1 MTSSAPAPAPPTR
14 SRTVDLTLSGSAY
27 FDVIVRKGAEPEN
40 GVQVRAVRTAG
51 LHHYFSETKISID
64 SHEGKSAIRVT
75 TPTFSNF
82 AIGGWG
88 DTLYLKIFI
97 TLNRDIEEFTC
108 QGDLLQLSFEAGVHV
123 SRVVD
128 VKSRSG
134 DVKIVSALN
143 VETLA
148 LACGTGNITIENTVT
163 TSKDITLQAN
173 NGIIRAARPLD
184 ARNLRVIAGTGPILL
199 DNVTAA
205 EEVNLESKAGGIEAL
220 EIKSN
225 SFTASTDTNVATGAL
240 TGILSFS
247 KVTTLNAVILQTNTG
262 GISGQFVGYET
273 LIGSAKFGA
282 INITLTPGS
291 GGSST
296 SLSTEFG
303 AVDAVVKD
311 YKGKF
316 DAKGSTIS
324 IRGAGDSLDGNHQG
338 IIHGIIREN
347 HEKSNANI
355 SLRTMNGNVDVKFI
369 QLSPTASS
377 EPTFVAP
384 PSYDEQA

>member
-27 FDVIVRKGAEPEN
+27 FDVIVRKGAQPEN

-51 LHHYFSETKISID
+51 LHHYFLETKISID

-75 TPTFSNF
+75 TPTFSNI

-88 DTLYLKIFI
+88 DTLYLKVFI

-108 QGDLLQLSFEAGVHV
+108 QGDLLQLSFEAGVH
-123 SRVVD
+123 
-128 VKSRSG
+128 
-134 DVKIVSALN
+134 
-143 VETLA
+143 TLA

-163 TSKDITLQAN
+163 TSKDITLQAK

-184 ARNLRVIAGTGPILL
+184 VRNLRVIAGTGPILL

-220 EIKSN
+220 EIKAN

-247 KVTTLNAVILQTNTG
+247 KVTTLNAVVLQTNTG

-273 LIGSAKFGA
+273 LIGLAKFGA
-282 INITLTPGS
+282 INVTLTPGS